1 MAESPNRR
9 KPAAKRYFEVYTFHA
24 EPDGGNAADE
34 VAQHGPVAQGGVL
47 EVVQF
52 HAYTR
57 EYIDKHGAG
66 IQYH

>member
-1 MAESPNRR
+1 MYAF
-9 KPAAKRYFEVYTFHA
+9 YA
-24 EPDGGNAADE
+24 EPDGGYTADE
-34 VAQHGPVAQGGVL
+34 VAQHGPVAQGGIL

-52 HAYTR
+52 HAYAR